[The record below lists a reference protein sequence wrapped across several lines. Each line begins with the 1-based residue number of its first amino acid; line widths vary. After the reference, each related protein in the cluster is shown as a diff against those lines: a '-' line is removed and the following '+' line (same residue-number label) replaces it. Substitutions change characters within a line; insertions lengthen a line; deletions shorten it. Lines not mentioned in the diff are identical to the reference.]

1 MSGAQVLKNL
11 FTVFP
16 IVPSTDAALT
26 ISLSFQS
33 QELELEALSPE
44 PQPASPI
51 SPGMVSTMS
60 AQITSPTS
68 AAPISPRL
76 IQQQSSSGGS
86 GSVAVSALRDKIHQ
100 TSGLSLSHQQSSAAQ
115 PPLPRVRSD
124 TDKTWDGLER

>member
-1 MSGAQVLKNL
+1 MLKNQ

-16 IVPSTDAALT
+16 IVPSTDAALI
-26 ISLSFQS
+26 ISLSLQS

-51 SPGMVSTMS
+51 SPGVVSTMS

-68 AAPISPRL
+68 AAPTSPRS
-76 IQQQSSSGGS
+76 IQQSSSGGS
-86 GSVAVSALRDKIHQ
+86 GGSGSLAVSALRDKIHH

>member
-1 MSGAQVLKNL
+1 MLKNL

-68 AAPISPRL
+68 AAPTSPRL
-76 IQQQSSSGGS
+76 IQQSSSGGSAGS

>member
-1 MSGAQVLKNL
+1 M
-11 FTVFP
+11 
-16 IVPSTDAALT
+16 
-26 ISLSFQS
+26 
-33 QELELEALSPE
+33 EALSPE

-68 AAPISPRL
+68 AAPTSPRI

-86 GSVAVSALRDKIHQ
+86 GASAAVSALRDKIHH

>member
-1 MSGAQVLKNL
+1 MLKNL

-68 AAPISPRL
+68 AAPTSPRL

-86 GSVAVSALRDKIHQ
+86 AGSGSAAVSTLRDKIHQ
-100 TSGLSLSHQQSSAAQ
+100 TSGVSLSHQQSSAAQ

>member
-1 MSGAQVLKNL
+1 MLKNL

-16 IVPSTDAALT
+16 IVPSTNAALT

-33 QELELEALSPE
+33 QELELESLSPE

-68 AAPISPRL
+68 AAPTSPRL
-76 IQQQSSSGGS
+76 IQQSSNGGS
-86 GSVAVSALRDKIHQ
+86 GSVAVSALRDKIHH